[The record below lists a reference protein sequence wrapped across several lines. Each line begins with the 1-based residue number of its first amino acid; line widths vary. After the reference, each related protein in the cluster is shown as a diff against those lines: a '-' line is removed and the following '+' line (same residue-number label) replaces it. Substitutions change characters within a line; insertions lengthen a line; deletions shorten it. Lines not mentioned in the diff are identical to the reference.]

1 MEDRRR
7 RFQIGAV
14 CVIGNLNGHVSQFKV
29 REFDVLIKNQWPG
42 NLWWSIT
49 KTLQCHCV
57 PGERDYPSALKQP
70 QEKNCWRFTVLTIRQ
85 IHLVIH
91 SNLTFIVYVLRYK
104 LWGNNKNKMKYHLY
118 ICFAILSSLRSV
130 PYNLTCLPTI
140 WLVYLQRSGR
150 MFDSTG
156 FTRINQKFPDRNI
169 NMFFK
174 RLNKTWKEIKYL
186 ANRRPRTSVEQWREL
201 HVSKIP

>member
-130 PYNLTCLPTI
+130 PYNLTCLPTTKRKN
-140 WLVYLQRSGR
+140 VRFYR
-150 MFDSTG
+150 FYT
-156 FTRINQKFPDRNI
+156 NQS
-169 NMFFK
+169 
-174 RLNKTWKEIKYL
+174 EIS
-186 ANRRPRTSVEQWREL
+186 R
-201 HVSKIP
+201 